1 MNTSVNASCSRFENI
16 KDLYHLYKYVGK
28 KKHTISNLET
38 KHASIKHIFSWKICK
53 LKLLI
58 QEKTKSIRLCIW
70 NDSYGKMLK
79 SSNMFIQELHWNLVI
94 NNVLIHLE
102 IFCEYFSALLV
113 DMSTWTNCLLRSE
126 ADQQQLLRTFSKRR
140 YFLLLYIV
148 TGVSVWLHQT
158 TAYGSELVWG
168 FPFPQEF
175 VRIPWKWG
183 VFGPYLNHSFPHK
196 TAMSVL
202 LNAKFHAKNRRIF
215 DEFFPQSCNI
225 PHMVHFRVSCL
236 SKHCSP

>member
-1 MNTSVNASCSRFENI
+1 MLARKNTKSQIWRRSMLQSNI
-16 KDLYHLYKYVGK
+16 FLAAKNC
-28 KKHTISNLET
+28 T
-38 KHASIKHIFSWKICK
+38 

-70 NDSYGKMLK
+70 NDSCGKMLE
-79 SSNMFIQELHWNLVI
+79 SSNMFIQELHWNLII

-102 IFCEYFSALLV
+102 IFCEYISASLM

-126 ADQQQLLRTFSKRR
+126 ADQQQLLRTFSIRR

-158 TAYGSELVWG
+158 TAYGSELVWS

-175 VRIPWKWG
+175 VRIPWKWE
-183 VFGPYLNHSFPHK
+183 VFGP
-196 TAMSVL
+196 
-202 LNAKFHAKNRRIF
+202 
-215 DEFFPQSCNI
+215 
-225 PHMVHFRVSCL
+225 
-236 SKHCSP
+236 